1 MRSSMRNLW
10 LIARAEYTRLVKQ
23 RSFLLATLGVPLLIG
38 VVSAVSGLVAV
49 RSATGTQP
57 FGVVDQAALMG
68 DVLSESAA
76 YGADARAFPDEA
88 AARRALEAGEVQA
101 YYVLPADYLQ
111 TQRVAL
117 YYWEEAP
124 AESVSGQFNR
134 LLRTSL
140 AARAAPDARERL
152 LSGINL
158 SYRTLKEGAQKLE
171 QQIIGFVVP
180 LLVGMFFVFVVMG
193 SAGYLLQAV
202 TTEKENRMVE
212 VMFTSASPFQIIGG
226 KAIGLMG
233 VAFTQI
239 GIWVLALVIAVLALS
254 RSVPF
259 LQGIKLDP
267 VFLLLVLLYFVPT
280 YALVAG
286 MMITIG
292 SMVTDLQQGQQ
303 ISGLVNMLFLLPFFF
318 FVLIFTN
325 PNSPFLV
332 AMTLFPTTAFM
343 SVAIRWGMTTIPLW
357 QLVTGWALLVATAGF
372 SIVVAARVFRVGML
386 RYGQPLNLAGVA
398 QIVRQRHA

>member
-1 MRSSMRNLW
+1 MRNLW
-10 LIARAEYTRLVKQ
+10 LIAKAEYLHLVKR
-23 RSFLLATLGVPLLIG
+23 RSFLLATLGMPLLIG
-38 VVSAVSGLVAV
+38 IVAAASALVAINSV
-49 RSATGTQP
+49 NDDEP
-57 FGVVDQAALMG
+57 FGVVDHAALLG
-68 DVLSESAA
+68 DVLPQAAA
-76 YGADARAFPDEA
+76 YGAAAAAFPDEA
-88 AARRALEAGEVQA
+88 AARAALEAGQVQA
-101 YYVLPADYLQ
+101 YYVVPADYLQ
-111 TQRVAL
+111 TQHVAL
-117 YYWEEAP
+117 YYWEQAP
-124 AESVSGQFNR
+124 SDGVSGQFNR
-134 LLRTSL
+134 LLRAAL
-140 AARAAPDARERL
+140 ATQAPPEVRDRL
-152 LSGINL
+152 LGGINIT
-158 SYRTLKEGAQKLE
+158 YRTLKEGAQGIE
-171 QQIIGFVVP
+171 QQVIGFLAP

-212 VMFTSASPFQIIGG
+212 VMFTSASPFQLIGG

-239 GIWVLALVIAVLALS
+239 GIWLLALVIAVLALS

-303 ISGLVNMLFLLPFFF
+303 ISGIVNMLFLLPFFF

-325 PNSPFLV
+325 ANSPLLV

-343 SVAIRWGMTTIPLW
+343 SVAMRWGMTTIPLW
-357 QLVTGWALLVATAGF
+357 QLIVSWGLLVATAVF
-372 SIVVAARVFRVGML
+372 SIVVAARCSAWGCCATASR
-386 RYGQPLNLAGVA
+386 
-398 QIVRQRHA
+398 

>member
-1 MRSSMRNLW
+1 MRNLL
-10 LIARAEYTRLVKQ
+10 LIARAEYARLVKQ

-38 VVSAVSGLVAV
+38 IVSAVSALVAV
-49 RSATGTQP
+49 NSVADTGP
-57 FGVVDQAALMG
+57 FGVVDHAALLG
-68 DVLSESAA
+68 DVLPQASSYATASAV
-76 YGADARAFPDEA
+76 AFPDEA
-88 AARRALEAGEVQA
+88 AARAALEAGEVQA
-101 YYVLPADYLQ
+101 YYVVPADYLQ
-111 TQRVAL
+111 TQRIAL
-117 YYWEEAP
+117 YYWEQAP
-124 AESVSGQFNR
+124 SDGVSGQFNR
-134 LLRTSL
+134 LLRAAL
-140 AARAAPDARERL
+140 AAQAPPEVRDRL
-152 LSGINL
+152 LGGINL
-158 SYRTLKEGAQKLE
+158 TYRTLKEGPQAIE
-171 QQIIGFVVP
+171 QQVIGFLAP

-212 VMFTSASPFQIIGG
+212 VMFTSVSPLQLIGG
-226 KAIGLMG
+226 KAVGLMG

-267 VFLLLVLLYFVPT
+267 MFLLLVVLYFVPT

-303 ISGLVNMLFLLPFFF
+303 ISGIVNMLFILPFFF

-343 SVAIRWGMTTIPLW
+343 SVAMRWGMTTIPLW
-357 QLVTGWALLVATAGF
+357 QLIAGWGLLVATAAF

-386 RYGQPLNLAGVA
+386 RYGQPLNLAAVA
-398 QIVRQRHA
+398 KIARVRHA

>member
-1 MRSSMRNLW
+1 MRNLL
-10 LIARAEYTRLVKQ
+10 LIARAEYARLVKQ

-38 VVSAVSGLVAV
+38 IVSAVSALVAV
-49 RSATGTQP
+49 NSVADTGP
-57 FGVVDQAALMG
+57 FGVVDHAALLG
-68 DVLSESAA
+68 DVLPQASSYAAASAV
-76 YGADARAFPDEA
+76 AFPDEA
-88 AARRALEAGEVQA
+88 AARAALEAGEVQA
-101 YYVLPADYLQ
+101 YYVVPADYLQ
-111 TQRVAL
+111 TQRIAL
-117 YYWEEAP
+117 YYWEQAP
-124 AESVSGQFNR
+124 SDGVSGQFNR
-134 LLRTSL
+134 LLRAAL
-140 AARAAPDARERL
+140 AAQAPPDVRDRL
-152 LSGINL
+152 LGGINL
-158 SYRTLKEGAQKLE
+158 TYRTLKEGPQAIE
-171 QQIIGFVVP
+171 QQVIGFLAP

-212 VMFTSASPFQIIGG
+212 VMFTSVSPLQLIGG
-226 KAIGLMG
+226 KAVGLMG

-267 VFLLLVLLYFVPT
+267 MFLLLLVLYFVPT

-303 ISGLVNMLFLLPFFF
+303 ISGIVNMLFILPFFF

-343 SVAIRWGMTTIPLW
+343 SVAMRWGMTTIPLW
-357 QLVTGWALLVATAGF
+357 QLIAGWGLLVATAAF

-386 RYGQPLNLAGVA
+386 RYGQPLNLAAVA
-398 QIVRQRHA
+398 KIARVRHA